1 MTPTMPE
8 QPSIFDGYYVTAAD
22 DGRLLNQL
30 ERIFYLMR
38 DGEARTVEQIHRIVG
53 GTQTGVSA
61 RLRDLRKAK
70 FGGYDIATLDH
81 GGGHFTYRLVDGH
94 RPLVVDKDAAR
105 DRRPKISNSL
115 KTLLEELRGYA
126 RHDLDCRLLAA
137 VPQECTCGLARIDR
151 VMAELGCQPHQLGV
165 WL

>member
-1 MTPTMPE
+1 MTPTMPD

-30 ERIFYLMR
+30 ERIYYLMR
-38 DGEARTVEQIHRIVG
+38 DGQPRTVAQIHAIVG

-70 FGGYDIATLDH
+70 FGAYEIVTNDH

-94 RPLVVDKDAAR
+94 RPLVVDKDAGR
-105 DRRPKISNSL
+105 DRKPKFDYNARKLIE
-115 KTLLEELRGYA
+115 TLWYYA
-126 RHDLDCRLLAA
+126 RHDESC
-137 VPQECTCGLARIDR
+137 PKSPFQPCKCGLDGLENVA
-151 VMAELGCQPHQLGV
+151 AEAGC
-165 WL
+165 WS

>member
-1 MTPTMPE
+1 MTPTMPD

-38 DGEARTVEQIHRIVG
+38 DGQPRTVAQIHAIVG

-70 FGGYDIATLDH
+70 FGAYEIVTNDH

-94 RPLVVDKDAAR
+94 RPLIVDKDAAR
-105 DRRPKISNSL
+105 DRTPKLSDTV
-115 KTLLEELRGYA
+115 KTLLDKLNTYT
-126 RHDLDCRLLAA
+126 RHDPSCRYW
-137 VPQECTCGLARIDR
+137 VPEPCKCGLAQLHNKMR
-151 VMAELGCQPHQLGV
+151 ELGV
-165 WL
+165 WS

>member
-38 DGEARTVEQIHRIVG
+38 DGEARTVEQIHRVVG

-70 FGGYDIATLDH
+70 FGAYDIATLDH

-94 RPLVVDKDAAR
+94 RPLVVDKNAAD
-105 DRRPKISNSL
+105 DRKPQLSHNARKLIE
-115 KTLLEELRGYA
+115 TLWCYV
-126 RHDLDCRLLAA
+126 RHDESCPKSAFA
-137 VPQECTCGLARIDR
+137 FQPCKCGLDGLENVA
-151 VMAELGCQPHQLGV
+151 ANGGC
-165 WL
+165 WS

>member
-38 DGEARTVEQIHRIVG
+38 DGQPRTVEQIHRIVG

-94 RPLVVDKDAAR
+94 RPLVIDRDADR
-105 DRRPKISNSL
+105 DRKPRLSETV
-115 KTLLEELRGYA
+115 KTVLRELRGYA
-126 RHDLDCRLLAA
+126 SHEPYCRTRQSLRE
-137 VPQECTCGLARIDR
+137 PCNCGLGRLDQKIT
-151 VMAELGCQPHQLGV
+151 ELGV
-165 WL
+165 WS

>member
-1 MTPTMPE
+1 MTPTMPD

-38 DGEARTVEQIHRIVG
+38 DGQPRTVAQIHAIVG

-70 FGGYDIATLDH
+70 FGAFEIATNDH
-81 GGGHFTYRLVDGH
+81 GGGHFTYRLADGH

-105 DRRPKISNSL
+105 DRKPKLSDTAR
-115 KTLLEELRGYA
+115 TLLEELRTYCV
-126 RHDLDCRLLAA
+126 HDPDCRLLAA
-137 VPQECTCGLARIDR
+137 CPQPCTCGLGRLD
-151 VMAELGCQPHQLGV
+151 HQMRELGV
-165 WL
+165 WS